1 MSDVLKRSQR
11 LYARQLEGKTT
22 RQLVLEHASIEGISE
37 TTAWDDWNR
46 VKVWNNEDWEKD
58 RETLLPRLQAMRVRL
73 FNKAVKKGQLQT
85 AAQILDSLGKVIGES
100 VETVNIQAPELSI
113 RVIKD
118 LECWLQEE
126 GLENRIFL
134 VLNCSEELL
143 TTWRSLFLL
152 CSYLS
157 DGKDIA
163 WKELKRLTPKD
174 MDSK

>member
-1 MSDVLKRSQR
+1 MASSTFPENINNNPITQPVRKRVRSAMSDVLKRSQR

-22 RQLVLEHASIEGISE
+22 RQLVLEHANIEGISE

-113 RVIKD
+113 KV
-118 LECWLQEE
+118 E
-126 GLENRIFL
+126 
-134 VLNCSEELL
+134 
-143 TTWRSLFLL
+143 
-152 CSYLS
+152 
-157 DGKDIA
+157 
-163 WKELKRLTPKD
+163 PKN
-174 MDSK
+174 

>member
-1 MSDVLKRSQR
+1 MASSTFPDNVFNNPLAQPAKKRTRSSVSDVLKRSQR

-22 RQLVLEHASIEGISE
+22 RQLVIEPANIEGISE
-37 TTAWDDWNR
+37 TTAWQDWDK

-113 RVIKD
+113 RV
-118 LECWLQEE
+118 E
-126 GLENRIFL
+126 
-134 VLNCSEELL
+134 
-143 TTWRSLFLL
+143 
-152 CSYLS
+152 
-157 DGKDIA
+157 
-163 WKELKRLTPKD
+163 PKN
-174 MDSK
+174 

>member
-1 MSDVLKRSQR
+1 MSDVLKRAQR
-11 LYARQLEGKTT
+11 LYARQLEGKPT
-22 RQLVLEHASIEGISE
+22 RQLVLEHANIEGISE

-113 RVIKD
+113 RV
-118 LECWLQEE
+118 E
-126 GLENRIFL
+126 
-134 VLNCSEELL
+134 
-143 TTWRSLFLL
+143 
-152 CSYLS
+152 
-157 DGKDIA
+157 
-163 WKELKRLTPKD
+163 PKN
-174 MDSK
+174 

>member
-1 MSDVLKRSQR
+1 MASSTFPVNVFNNPLAQPAKKRTRSSVSDVLKSSQR

-22 RQLVLEHASIEGISE
+22 RQLVIEHANIEGISE
-37 TTAWDDWNR
+37 TTAWQDWDK

-113 RVIKD
+113 RV
-118 LECWLQEE
+118 E
-126 GLENRIFL
+126 
-134 VLNCSEELL
+134 
-143 TTWRSLFLL
+143 
-152 CSYLS
+152 
-157 DGKDIA
+157 
-163 WKELKRLTPKD
+163 PKN
-174 MDSK
+174 

>member
-1 MSDVLKRSQR
+1 MASSTFPDNINNNPIVQSNRKRVRSAMSDVLKRSQR

-22 RQLVLEHASIEGISE
+22 RQLVLEHANIEGISE

-113 RVIKD
+113 KV
-118 LECWLQEE
+118 E
-126 GLENRIFL
+126 
-134 VLNCSEELL
+134 
-143 TTWRSLFLL
+143 
-152 CSYLS
+152 
-157 DGKDIA
+157 
-163 WKELKRLTPKD
+163 PKN
-174 MDSK
+174 